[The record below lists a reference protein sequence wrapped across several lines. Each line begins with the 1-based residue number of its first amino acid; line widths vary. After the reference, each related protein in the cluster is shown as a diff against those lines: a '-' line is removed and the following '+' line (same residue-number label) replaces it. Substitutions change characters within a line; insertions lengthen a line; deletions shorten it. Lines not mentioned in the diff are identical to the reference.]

1 MNWIIDRAGC
11 VGGKG
16 WPGRGLMLLAVTFS
30 WLAHGQGA
38 TGVRAPAHL
47 ILTSRSESLSG
58 QFADGRVLREIDD
71 PHTGDRWLLMP
82 DPANPGGP
90 GRLVRYAAPGPDT
103 PGPATRSASPAGMHP
118 APAPAVVPEALLPV
132 IRTGDSLIVEEN
144 TARVEARL
152 EAIAL
157 GPAASGSPFLVRLR
171 IGGNVVRAVALRPGR
186 AAFAVETEARP

>member
-1 MNWIIDRAGC
+1 
-11 VGGKG
+11 
-16 WPGRGLMLLAVTFS
+16 MLLAVTFS

-38 TGVRAPAHL
+38 TGVRAPTHL
-47 ILTSRSESLSG
+47 ILTSHSESLSG
-58 QFADGRVLREIDD
+58 QFPGRRVLREIDD

-82 DPANPGGP
+82 NPANPGGP

-103 PGPATRSASPAGMHP
+103 PGPGRRWASPAGLRP
-118 APAPAVVPEALLPV
+118 APAPALVPEALLPV

-144 TARVEARL
+144 TALVEARL

-157 GPAASGSPFLVRLR
+157 GPAASGSPLLVRLR
-171 IGGNVVRAVALRPGR
+171 IGGNVVRAVALGPGR